1 MLREGPTY
9 SSINVHYFFF
19 IQGGENKRDRNT
31 PATKLIPGKIHIPPR
46 LISRIKAR
54 IQLMRLG
61 HGVGQH
67 AVHMSGELLETGLGA
82 VEAMDVDEEQ
92 SAFRA

>member
-1 MLREGPTY
+1 
-9 SSINVHYFFF
+9 
-19 IQGGENKRDRNT
+19 
-31 PATKLIPGKIHIPPR
+31 
-46 LISRIKAR
+46 
-54 IQLMRLG
+54 MRLG